1 MIGRWVRWGGLLLTL
16 GLPVGGAQDGQDSP
30 ESLPR
35 LTQAAARPFSV
46 GEKLTYSANVNF
58 LHVGTATM
66 EVVGVDTIRGRPAYH
81 VSFNVRGRMLFFVV
95 DDHYDSWFDV
105 HTLSSLR
112 YIQSIH
118 EGSYRKKRHFEFF
131 PERRTLI
138 DSTDT
143 EDHEEQPS
151 VSDPLDEASFTYF
164 VRTLDLEVGRSYEF
178 NRYFRPDANP
188 VKIDVLRREAVE
200 VQAGNFDATVI
211 RPTIKTTGLF
221 SQGGH
226 AEIWLADDSS
236 HVVLKMTSGLP
247 FGTLI
252 LELKQIGKAG

>member
-1 MIGRWVRWGGLLLTL
+1 MTGRWLLAGGLVVAL
-16 GLPVGGAQDGQDSP
+16 
-30 ESLPR
+30 
-35 LTQAAARPFSV
+35 AARPTQDATPQAIARPFTV

-66 EVVGVDTIRGRPAYH
+66 QVVGIDTIRGRPAYH

-95 DDHYDSWFDV
+95 DDHYDSWFDAR
-105 HTLSSLR
+105 TMSSLR

-118 EGSYRKKRHFEFF
+118 EGNYRKKRHFEFF
-131 PERRTLI
+131 PDRGVLI

-143 EDHEEQPS
+143 EEHNEQPS

-164 VRTLDLEVGRSYEF
+164 VRTLNLEVGRSYEF

-188 VKIDVLRREAVE
+188 VKIDVLRREPIE
-200 VQAGNFDATVI
+200 VDAGTFEATVI

-226 AEIWLADDSS
+226 AEIWLADDST

-252 LELKQIGKAG
+252 LELQRIER